1 MSKLNGVQFNNVKG
15 NGNGNQLKAKVSRNV
30 VAIANEK
37 GLCVVTN
44 NADYT
49 AWYQC
54 DSIVD
59 AALEGLV
66 DLLES
71 IPENTDGLV
80 EKPFRV
86 ILPKSIS
93 GLATG
98 SFCDYIRTRKSITD
112 GKDLPEGRLEAYA
125 KVMKLMATRYA
136 NVELV
141 ADGHTSKFDKEV
153 REAAWNAVKAE
164 VSNRVRGISA
174 PAQQQAPASQGMSDE
189 DKVRLAE
196 LKSKIAKF
204 EDQLIDAESEEE
216 ETKIEN
222 KIAKVQSAIE
232 RLLANCGQKAVEED
246 TEEAPQVADDIASV
260 F

>member
-59 AALEGLV
+59 AALEGLI

-71 IPENTDGLV
+71 IPENTDCLV
-80 EKPFRV
+80 EKPYRV
-86 ILPKSIS
+86 VLPKSIS

-125 KVMKLMATRYA
+125 KVMKLMASKYA

-141 ADGHTSKFDKEV
+141 ADGHTSKFDREV

-174 PAQQQAPASQGMSDE
+174 PAQQAPASQGMSEE
-189 DKVRLAE
+189 DVKRLADLKAKLAKVEDE
-196 LKSKIAKF
+196 L
-204 EDQLIDAESEEE
+204 LDAEDE
-216 ETKIEN
+216 ETEAKLEKKVAKIN
-222 KIAKVQSAIE
+222 SAIE
-232 RLLANCGQKAVEED
+232 RLLAITGQKAEEQQQ
-246 TEEAPQVADDIASV
+246 EEAPQVADDIASV

>member
-1 MSKLNGVQFNNVKG
+1 M
-15 NGNGNQLKAKVSRNV
+15 
-30 VAIANEK
+30 
-37 GLCVVTN
+37 
-44 NADYT
+44 Y
-49 AWYQC
+49 
-54 DSIVD
+54 
-59 AALEGLV
+59 
-66 DLLES
+66 
-71 IPENTDGLV
+71 
-80 EKPFRV
+80 
-86 ILPKSIS
+86 
-93 GLATG
+93 
-98 SFCDYIRTRKSITD
+98 
-112 GKDLPEGRLEAYA
+112 
-125 KVMKLMATRYA
+125 
-136 NVELV
+136 
-141 ADGHTSKFDKEV
+141 KEV

-189 DKVRLAE
+189 DKARLAE